1 VLGIDLASGM
11 VELAKSKGEERGLKN
26 LTFRQADA
34 EDLPFAEESFD
45 VVLCNHGLVHTA
57 DRIKALREMW
67 RVLKRDGLLA
77 LSVWSTPD
85 RALTIGIVAKTIREC
100 YPAAIV
106 PGAPMWFDFGPEG
119 VLQKALSDA
128 GFHEISVA
136 RHTIVQQMRNGEEY
150 WAAVVGISGRLQMLL
165 QSIPPEVASNI
176 KGDVIKAAENFR
188 TGEGIGIPC
197 EELIAWAKK

>member
-119 VLQKALSDA
+119 ALEGALSQT
-128 GFHEISVA
+128 GFDRVRVA
-136 RHTIVQQMRNGEEY
+136 RYSIGLEITNAEEY
-150 WAAVVGISGRLQMLL
+150 WQGVVGISGRLQMLL
-165 QSIPPEVASNI
+165 QSIPPEVASAI
-176 KGDVIKAAENFR
+176 KVKVMKAAERFSS
-188 TGEGIGIPC
+188 EESLKIPC
-197 EELIAWAKK
+197 EEVIAWARK

>member
-1 VLGIDLASGM
+1 MNWQKARPR
-11 VELAKSKGEERGLKN
+11 KGDSR
-26 LTFRQADA
+26 TS
-34 EDLPFAEESFD
+34 PFGKPTRRISRSQQSFD
-45 VVLCNHGLVHTA
+45 VVLCNHGSVYTA

-119 VLQKALSDA
+119 ALEGALSQT
-128 GFHEISVA
+128 GFDRVRVA
-136 RHTIVQQMRNGEEY
+136 RYSIGLEITNAEEY
-150 WAAVVGISGRLQMLL
+150 WQGVVGISGRLQMLL
-165 QSIPPEVASNI
+165 QISRQRSPPLS
-176 KGDVIKAAENFR
+176 K
-188 TGEGIGIPC
+188 
-197 EELIAWAKK
+197 